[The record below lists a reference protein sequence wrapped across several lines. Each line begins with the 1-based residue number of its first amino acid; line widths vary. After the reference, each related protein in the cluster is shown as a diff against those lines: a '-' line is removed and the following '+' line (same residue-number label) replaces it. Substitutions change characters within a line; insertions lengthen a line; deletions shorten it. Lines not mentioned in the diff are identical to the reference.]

1 MKTIITLALFLCCIF
16 ISACGAS
23 KKNSN
28 NTTIVEKK
36 EPEEKLKGDSDIVK
50 ISPLGKTDYK
60 IKVGQKI
67 SYSYKE
73 HGSVLSTT

>member
-1 MKTIITLALFLCCIF
+1 MKNYLIPIFLLSLLL
-16 ISACGAS
+16 SACGAS

-50 ISPLGKTDYK
+50 INPLGKTDYK
-60 IKVGQKI
+60 IKVGPKI
-67 SYSYKE
+67 SYSY
-73 HGSVLSTT
+73 LN